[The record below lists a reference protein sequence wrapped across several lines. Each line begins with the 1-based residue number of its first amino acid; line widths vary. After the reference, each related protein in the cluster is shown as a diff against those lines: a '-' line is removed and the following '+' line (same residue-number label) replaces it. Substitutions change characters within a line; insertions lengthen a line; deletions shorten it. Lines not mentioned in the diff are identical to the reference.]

1 MELVLYTS
9 AFCAPCVRARSV
21 LGQARALLPAA
32 QIIEVDVLSHL
43 EEAEAAG
50 ITSTPTLVVSRG
62 GNEVFRATG
71 VPSVPQLLAAAALA
85 LD

>member
-43 EEAEAAG
+43 EEAETAG

-62 GNEVFRATG
+62 GTEVFRATG

>member
-21 LGQARALLPAA
+21 LKQARALLPAA

-62 GNEVFRATG
+62 GIEVFRATG

>member
-62 GNEVFRATG
+62 GTEVFRATG
-71 VPSVPQLLAAAALA
+71 VPSVPQLLAAAARA